1 MFKRAMIGLGVA
13 AVVSSGAGAATL
25 AGVSLSDDGKTAV
38 FAEGAGQF
46 AAPPQ
51 RGKGTKVI
59 FSNIGVKY
67 PKGEYFC
74 CFGDTISGSQSITG
88 GQSWVAAQFAA
99 LDDSKVTEVD
109 VAAEWADGTNEI
121 DISLYTDKDGIP
133 GKLLKTFTVTG
144 LQGVS
149 GCCGLAVGKDK
160 DGIAIKGGRSYW
172 IAVTTPASDTFA
184 VWADNSTD
192 QIYGLPIA
200 QNSGTGWAYAGYQIP
215 QLSFGV
221 FGQ

>member
-51 RGKGTKVI
+51 RDKGTKVI

-88 GQSWVAAQFAA
+88 GQS
-99 LDDSKVTEVD
+99 
-109 VAAEWADGTNEI
+109 
-121 DISLYTDKDGIP
+121 
-133 GKLLKTFTVTG
+133 
-144 LQGVS
+144 
-149 GCCGLAVGKDK
+149 
-160 DGIAIKGGRSYW
+160 
-172 IAVTTPASDTFA
+172 
-184 VWADNSTD
+184 
-192 QIYGLPIA
+192 
-200 QNSGTGWAYAGYQIP
+200 
-215 QLSFGV
+215 
-221 FGQ
+221 